1 MISFVVRSGK
11 VRFDINAAAAR
22 KAGLRISSNLL
33 QLADTVSD
41 KPR

>member
-1 MISFVVRSGK
+1 MINFVVRNGK
-11 VRFDINAAAAR
+11 VRFDINMDSAR

-41 KPR
+41 KPQ